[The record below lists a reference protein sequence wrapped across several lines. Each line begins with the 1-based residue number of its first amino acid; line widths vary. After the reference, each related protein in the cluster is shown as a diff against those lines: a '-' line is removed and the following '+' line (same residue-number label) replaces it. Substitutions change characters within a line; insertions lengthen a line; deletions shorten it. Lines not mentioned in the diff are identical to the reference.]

1 MLRADHCGIDAGLT
15 GQRDCAGAGFRRRR
29 DTHRSATARRWSHR
43 GGVAGSRRG
52 WLGRAVATAGRLRPG
67 ERPVNRW
74 LHSSEL
80 TFETGHALRI
90 SARPLRDG
98 RIEFA
103 LYQRSATSGAIA
115 SYRDPGSSRP
125 PWRLAAGSTAAACT
139 WMASRSTASSRVASA
154 PSRPGGIMAAGCAA
168 TRRSSA
174 GARTSWGDNS
184 EGQAAA
190 PSGTFLAVSAGLDHT
205 CALHSDGAIECWGD
219 DHRGQTDAPKAHSAP
234 SPRAP
239 CTHAGYATI
248 ARSNVGAPMT

>member
-1 MLRADHCGIDAGLT
+1 MVAPRWRCRFAARMAGAR
-15 GQRDCAGAGFRRRR
+15 GCYRGAGFVPV
-29 DTHRSATARRWSHR
+29 SAA
-43 GGVAGSRRG
+43 
-52 WLGRAVATAGRLRPG
+52 
-67 ERPVNRW
+67 VNRW

-184 EGQAAA
+184 QGQAAA
-190 PSGTFLAVSAGLDHT
+190 PSGTFLAVSAAGLDHT

-219 DHRGQTDAPKAHSAP
+219 DHRGQTDTPKAHSAP